1 MSAGIEAQLKA
12 GAQGGGF
19 FGALG
24 ALMAFLPSTPQPHDL
39 LWYRVFGVLSAV
51 VSVSCL
57 FLVGRFRLAR
67 WSAIGALAAL
77 GGFLAAAGVVTF
89 KQNHWAALLMLVC
102 ALMCHRG
109 LKFLLEPRIRDYF
122 NTDY

>member
-1 MSAGIEAQLKA
+1 MSRGIEASLKA

-24 ALMAFLPSTPQPHDL
+24 AWIGLSAQVPQPHPIF
-39 LWYRVFGVLSAV
+39 WYRVFGVISLV
-51 VSVSCL
+51 VAVSCL
-57 FLVGRFRLAR
+57 FLVGRFRVAR
-67 WSAIGALAAL
+67 WTAIASLCAFGGLLGAMAITTGRENPAPAMLAAV
-77 GGFLAAAGVVTF
+77 LAV
-89 KQNHWAALLMLVC
+89 
-102 ALMCHRG
+102 MCYRG

>member
-24 ALMAFLPSTPQPHDL
+24 AILAFLPGETQPQYVF
-39 LWYRVFGVLSAV
+39 WYRVFGVLSAV
-51 VSVSCL
+51 TSVSCL
-57 FLVGRFRLAR
+57 FLVGRHRLAR
-67 WSAIGALAAL
+67 WAAIGSLAAF
-77 GGFLAAAGVVTF
+77 GGFLVAVAVVWA
-89 KQNHWAALLMLVC
+89 KQNYIAALVALVC

-109 LKFLLEPRIRDYF
+109 LKFLLTPRIRDYF